1 MSSAIPAVIF
11 GIGSL
16 AMSARQAK
24 AQKQAAEMQAVAY
37 DQQAAE
43 ATLKGRYEA
52 LEYKQRGVDALRRLN
67 DVMAANIARAAA
79 GGVSPISGSAQTI
92 NTFSEAEAVRE
103 KNISASNAIMAEG
116 DAAFQADQYRTA
128 GNIARKTGSI
138 QAASTI
144 TSGLIRFGQLV

>member
-1 MSSAIPAVIF
+1 MSSAIPAVVF
-11 GIGSL
+11 GVASL
-16 AMSARQAK
+16 AMSAKQAK

-37 DQQAAE
+37 NEQAAE

-67 DVMAANIARAAA
+67 EVMAANIARAAA
-79 GGVSPISGSAQTI
+79 GNVSPISGSAQTI
-92 NTFSEAEAVRE
+92 NTFSEAEAIRE

-116 DAAFQADQYRTA
+116 DAAFQADQYRSA
-128 GNIARKTGSI
+128 ANIARKTGSV